1 MAKKILVLN
10 GSPRPSG
17 NTAALIEAFTEGAQS
32 AGHTVV
38 RFDLCR
44 MKIGGCLGCCRGGK
58 DPEAPCVQKDDM
70 LKIYPEYRSADIVI
84 FASPMYYWGFSSQLK
99 AAIDRLF
106 AVAELDP
113 NYRNPIKTAGMLM
126 AAEDNFPNTFE
137 PIRFYFTSMA
147 ENLGWSCCGM
157 VCAGGNLEA
166 GAILKKPE
174 QLAEARALGASL

>member
-84 FASPMYYWGFSSQLK
+84 FASPMYYW
-99 AAIDRLF
+99 
-106 AVAELDP
+106 
-113 NYRNPIKTAGMLM
+113 
-126 AAEDNFPNTFE
+126 
-137 PIRFYFTSMA
+137 
-147 ENLGWSCCGM
+147 
-157 VCAGGNLEA
+157 
-166 GAILKKPE
+166 
-174 QLAEARALGASL
+174 

>member
-10 GSPRPSG
+10 GSPRPNG
-17 NTAALIEAFTEGAQS
+17 NTAALIDAFTEGAQG
-32 AGHTVV
+32 AGHSVV

-58 DPEAPCVQKDDM
+58 DPDAPCVQKDDM

-84 FASPMYYWGFSSQLK
+84 FASPMYYWGFSGQLK
-99 AAIDRLF
+99 SALDRLF

-113 NYRNPIKTAGMLM
+113 EYRNPIKTAGVLM
-126 AAEDNFPNTFE
+126 AAEDNYPNTFE
-137 PIRFYFTSMA
+137 PIQFYFNSMVK
-147 ENLGWSCCGM
+147 NLGWTSCGM

-166 GAILKKPE
+166 GAILSKPE
-174 QLAEARALGASL
+174 QLDEARALGASL